1 MEKELKPVNPGGT
14 HSVSGGERLKTESFW
29 RGRNVFLTGHTG
41 FKGSWLCLWLQAL
54 GANVTGCALAPVGEP
69 ELFRLFDIEANLTRH
84 IIADIRDRAALE
96 QAVIE
101 AQPEVVIHMAAQ
113 PLVRRSYDD
122 PVETYETNVL
132 GTLHLMEAVRSAV
145 AKGIPVKAVLNV
157 TTDKCY
163 DNKEGVWGYRE
174 TDPLGGYDPYSSSK
188 ACSELI
194 TAAYRTSYFHPDR
207 YGEHGVSVATARAG
221 NVIGGGDGAVDR
233 LIPDCI
239 RALQGNAKVLLRRP
253 GATRPWQHVLEPLHG
268 YMLLAERMVQE
279 GPTFASAWNFGPG
292 ESSTRTVEQ
301 VAAQIGKLW
310 GQPDFYE
317 VDAGLHPH
325 EAMNLTLDSTKSGQ
339 LLNWRPKWTV
349 EQAVAKTVE
358 WFQEYLAHR
367 DVRVIGLQQIQSY
380 LFDVRNTQL

>member
-1 MEKELKPVNPGGT
+1 MEEVKKGGGGREGFW
-14 HSVSGGERLKTESFW
+14 SGR
-29 RGRNVFLTGHTG
+29 RVFITGHTG
-41 FKGSWLCLWLQAL
+41 FKGSWLCLWLQAM
-54 GANVTGCALAPVGEP
+54 GADITGYALAPVGEP
-69 ELFRLFDIEANLTRH
+69 DLFALFDIESNLSQH
-84 IIADIRDRAALE
+84 IIADIRDRSALE
-96 QAVIE
+96 QALCQ
-101 AQPEVVIHMAAQ
+101 ARPEVVIHMAAQ
-113 PLVRRSYDD
+113 PLVRRSYHD

-132 GTLHLMEAVRSAV
+132 GTLHLLEAVRSAV

-163 DNKEGVWGYRE
+163 DNKEGMWGYRE

-194 TAAYRTSYFHPDR
+194 TAAYRTSYFHPEH

-221 NVIGGGDGAVDR
+221 NVIGGGDGATDR

-253 GATRPWQHVLEPLHG
+253 GAIRPWQHVLEPLNG

-279 GPTFASAWNFGPG
+279 GPAFASAWNFGPG
-292 ESSTRTVEQ
+292 ENSTRTVERI
-301 VAAQIGKLW
+301 AAKVGELW

-317 VDAGLHPH
+317 VDAGEHPH
-325 EAMNLTLDSTKSGQ
+325 EAMNLTLDSTKSRQ
-339 LLNWRPKWTV
+339 LLGWRPQWTV

-358 WFQEYLAHR
+358 WFQGYLANH
-367 DVRVIGLQQIQSY
+367 DVRAVGLQQIQDY
-380 LFDVRNTQL
+380 LADLYNVQT